1 MLLCSG
7 LKMTKGQASIEFIFA
22 IGALI
27 LIFLIL
33 FYFVFERKVELN
45 IAEGMLADKDDCN
58 KIAGAITMA
67 FSSKSSQTLSINTNA
82 TVNALSRV
90 VSAGESNY
98 PCSFPVVVSNASGNV
113 IYLNK
118 GNINV
123 AYFNGKVTVQNA

>member
-1 MLLCSG
+1 M
-7 LKMTKGQASIEFIFA
+7 KKAQASIEFIFA

-33 FYFVFERKVELN
+33 FYFVFERRMELN
-45 IAEGMLADKDDCN
+45 AAEGLLADKDECN

-67 FSSKSSQTLSINTNA
+67 FSSKSSQTFKINSNA
-82 TVNALSRV
+82 TVDALSRV

-98 PCSFPVVVSNASGNV
+98 PCSFPAIVSNASGNT
-113 IYLNK
+113 IFLDK

-123 AYFNGKVTVQNA
+123 AYSNGKVQVQNA